1 LINDAEDE
9 LLPPVRVVFYQ
20 EGEKVPAQDWIHQ
33 LSGDERDACY
43 DRLERLR
50 DSGYELGFPA
60 AEHLGDGIWELRTR
74 VRKVRLR
81 ILYFFHER
89 ATVVVTHGFH
99 KAGKKVPPIEIGSA
113 KGERVRYQTDPELHA
128 FHWERDNE

>member
-1 LINDAEDE
+1 M
-9 LLPPVRVVFYQ
+9 PRVRVVFYQ
-20 EGEKVPAQDWIHQ
+20 EGEKVPVQDWVDQ
-33 LSGDERDACY
+33 LSNDERDACY

-50 DSGYELGFPA
+50 DYGFELGFPA

-81 ILYFFHER
+81 MLYFFHER
-89 ATVVVTHGFH
+89 MTVVVTHGFR
-99 KAGKKVPPIEIGSA
+99 KTGKKVPPVEIERA
-113 KGERVRYQTDPELHA
+113 KRRRVRYQTAPESHT